1 MHAMIEVVNAELPA
15 DKPRYLMGVGSPEDL
30 VNGVMRG
37 VDIFDCVLPTRLAR
51 NGAAM
56 LRTGRLNMKNAV
68 FARDPGPLEA
78 GCGCYT
84 CTRFSR
90 GYLRHLVVS
99 KEILGAV
106 LLSMH
111 NVHLLLTIM
120 REMRAAIL
128 EDRFAAYAGEFLRGY
143 GGREGDDGRQTT
155 DDRL

>member
-1 MHAMIEVVNAELPA
+1 MIEVVNAELPA
-15 DKPRYLMGVGSPEDL
+15 GKPRYLMGVGSPEDL

-68 FARDPGPLEA
+68 YARDPGPLEP

-84 CTRFSR
+84 CAHFSR
-90 GYLRHLVVS
+90 AYLRHLVVA

-106 LLSMH
+106 LLTLH
-111 NVHLLLTIM
+111 NVHLLLTLM

-128 EDRFAAYAGEFLRGY
+128 EDRLAGYAEAFLRGY
-143 GGREGDDGRQTT
+143 GEETDEGPLRVTKDE
-155 DDRL
+155 